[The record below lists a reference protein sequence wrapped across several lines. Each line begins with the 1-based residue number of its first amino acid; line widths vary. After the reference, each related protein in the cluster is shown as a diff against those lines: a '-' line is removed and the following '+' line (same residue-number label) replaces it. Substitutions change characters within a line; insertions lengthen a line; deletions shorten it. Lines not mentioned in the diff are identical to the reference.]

1 MQSAHNADFF
11 RLRISK
17 MPANAHEM
25 NYFSTRPPL
34 QHKKE
39 NQIPPVLFLIT
50 APTAV
55 QYFLLISP
63 DNPALRQIIRRQ
75 FNRNFISGKNT
86 NKVHT

>member
-1 MQSAHNADFF
+1 MFEKSQLNLPTANTQ
-11 RLRISK
+11 RI
-17 MPANAHEM
+17 
-25 NYFSTRPPL
+25 
-34 QHKKE
+34 KKE
-39 NQIPPVLFLIT
+39 NQIPPALFLIT